1 MADETTLDP
10 ALDAAIKL
18 QQSGRLTEARAV
30 YEGFLESQPENP
42 EALHLLGMTCAQ
54 LGDNQTG
61 VAYMRRAVVLAP
73 DKADF
78 SLNLANILEVCGLG
92 EEAVQRLQALLMGH
106 PDNATA
112 HHAVANNLQSLGRF
126 DEAEEHYE
134 KTLALNPGDP
144 VALTSLGMVLRSLQR
159 EDDAEARYRM
169 ALQVNPD
176 QIGALIN
183 LALLIMSQGRHDEA
197 QACIEKALALAPDNS
212 KSWFHFGN
220 AMLVQNRAV
229 AAQNAFKKAISLAPD
244 DPEGHTHLGLAYL
257 LAGDLVNGFAEY
269 EWRVKM
275 PNFPI
280 EALPGP
286 AWDGSP
292 LDGAWILLHAEQGSG
307 DTLQCARYA
316 SMVAERGGRV
326 ALKCPSNLGPL
337 LDSAPGVERIESGER
352 FAQGYDVHA
361 HLMSLPHIFGT
372 SLDTVPAD
380 VPYLAPAQDLA
391 EKWATRLGREE
402 ELKVGLAWRG
412 SPSHPNDKN
421 RSCTPSIFRPLL
433 GRSGVRFFSLQKG
446 VHADDLPLP
455 EGIED
460 VTDDFGDFSDTAACV
475 SNLDLIISV
484 DTAVIHLA
492 GALARPVWVMLPVS
506 SDWRWMLDRDDTPW
520 YPTMRLF
527 WQSRWNDWDEVV
539 GRIGQSLDAFEK
551 DKGR

>member
-1 MADETTLDP
+1 MENETNLDP
-10 ALDAAIKL
+10 YMDAAIKL

-30 YEGFLESQPENP
+30 YEGFLHSQPENAK
-42 EALHLLGMTCAQ
+42 ALHLLGMTCAQ
-54 LGDNQTG
+54 LGDNQTAVKCMRSA
-61 VAYMRRAVVLAP
+61 VALAP

-78 SLNLANILEVCGLG
+78 SLNLANVLEAIGLK
-92 EEAVQRLQALLMGH
+92 EEAVQCLQALLLLH
-106 PDNATA
+106 SKNAAA
-112 HHAVANNLQSLGRF
+112 HHAVANNLQKLNRF

-144 VALTSLGMVLRSLQR
+144 VALTSLGMVLRSLRR
-159 EDDAEARYRM
+159 EDDSEARYRM

-183 LALLIMSQGRHDEA
+183 LALLIMTQGRHDEA
-197 QACIEKALALAPDNS
+197 QACIEKALALAPDYG

-229 AAQNAFKKAISLAPD
+229 AAQNAFKTALSLSPD
-244 DPEGHTHLGLAYL
+244 DPEAHTHLGLAYL
-257 LAGDLVNGFAEY
+257 LAGDLVKGFAEY
-269 EWRVKM
+269 EWRVRM
-275 PNFPI
+275 PDFPVQ
-280 EALPGP
+280 ALPGP

-292 LDGAWILLHAEQGSG
+292 LNGSWILLHSEQGHG
-307 DTLQCARYA
+307 DTLQYVRYA

-326 ALKCPSNLGPL
+326 ALNCPADLGPL
-337 LDSAPGVERIESGER
+337 LDSAPGVERIAPGEGV
-352 FAQGYDVHA
+352 AHGCDVHA
-361 HLMSLPHIFGT
+361 RLMSLPHIFGT

-391 EKWATRLGREE
+391 DKWATRLGRDEAF
-402 ELKVGLAWRG
+402 KVGLAWRG

-433 GRSGVRFFSLQKG
+433 ERPGVRFFSLQKG

-460 VTDDFGDFSDTAACV
+460 VARDFENFSDAAACV
-475 SNLDLIISV
+475 NNLDLIISV

-492 GALARPVWVMLPVS
+492 GGLARPVWVMLPMS

-527 WQSRWNDWDEVV
+527 WQSRWDDWDEVV
-539 GRIGQSLDAFEK
+539 GRISQSLDAL
-551 DKGR
+551 RIRSP